1 MKKIFVLDTNV
12 FLNDPYAFFG
22 FADNEV
28 VISSVVIEE
37 IDSKKRLMDD
47 VGRNAR
53 EFSRKLDLLREQAPL
68 NIGVKTPGGG
78 LLRVEMNHQNNE
90 RMSHYF
96 PAQNNDNRIISV
108 AYTLHEQNK
117 ADKTPVIL
125 VSNDAIVRIKA
136 DSLGLRAESYRND
149 QVVDSRDKLYTGFR
163 ELTVPGE
170 LIDRFY
176 KEHRLDMK
184 ALDVEAYPHEFFILK
199 DQEASNKSAI
209 GRCRDA
215 KTLEP
220 FFFLEDQVWGIH
232 PRNVQ
237 QKMALELLLDD
248 TVSLV
253 TVSGRAGTGKTLLA
267 LATALSKVLDEKRY
281 VKLLV
286 ARPVIPM
293 GRDIGFLPGEKD
305 EKLRPWMQPIYDNLE
320 YLFSADEKNPLENMM
335 AGTKSIEIEALTY
348 IRGRSLPKQ
357 FIIIDEAQNLT
368 RHEAKTIISRVGEQ
382 SKIILVGDPEQIDHP
397 YIDSISNGLSYTV
410 EQFKE
415 QHIAGHVT
423 LIKGERSELAELAA
437 TLL

>member
-12 FLNDPYAFFG
+12 FLNDPNAFFG

-37 IDSKKRLMDD
+37 IDRKKRLMDD

-53 EFSRKLDLLREQAPL
+53 EFSRELDLLRKQAPL

-78 LLRVEMNHQNNE
+78 LLRVEMNHQSNE
-90 RMSHYF
+90 RMIRF
-96 PAQNNDNRIISV
+96 LPEQNNDNRIISV
-108 AYTLHEQNK
+108 AYTLLEQNK
-117 ADKTPVIL
+117 ADKIPVIL

-136 DSLGLRAESYRND
+136 DSLGLQAESYRND
-149 QVVDSRDKLYTGFR
+149 QVVDSRDKLYAGFR
-163 ELTVPGE
+163 EMTIPGD

-176 KEHRLDMK
+176 KERRLDLTE
-184 ALDVEAYPHEFFILK
+184 LDVLAYPHEFFILK
-199 DQEASNKSAI
+199 DQEGNNKSAI
-209 GRCRDA
+209 GRSRDT
-215 KTLEP
+215 KSIEP
-220 FFFLEDQVWGIH
+220 FVFLEDQVWGIH

-267 LATALSKVLDEKRY
+267 LASALSKVLDEKRY

-320 YLFSADEKNPLENMM
+320 YLFSTDEKTPLDSIM

-368 RHEAKTIISRVGEQ
+368 RHEVKTIISRVGEQ
-382 SKIILVGDPEQIDHP
+382 SKIVLVGDPEQIDHP
-397 YIDSISNGLSYTV
+397 YIDSVSNGLSYTV
-410 EQFKE
+410 ERFKD
-415 QHIAGHVT
+415 QRIAGHVN